1 MTVTLGQKIY
11 LWYHLTC
18 KKVDESV
25 GRQNCFFL
33 FIYLFIYL
41 FDWKEKKSILNLSL
55 GR

>member
-1 MTVTLGQKIY
+1 MSRLVAKTVSFY
-11 LWYHLTC
+11 
-18 KKVDESV
+18 
-25 GRQNCFFL
+25 L